1 MICDGTAQV
10 RRIAF
15 ENYLPSGVL
24 TGMSMKVLI
33 YDDDLVNTDV
43 FNKTEYL
50 LNRKNYTSIAFRPKL
65 DPIKSWSVPLVTG
78 HKYKISW
85 GNSGIDWL

>member
-1 MICDGTAQV
+1 M

-15 ENYLPSGVL
+15 ENYLPSGVM

-33 YDDDLVNTDV
+33 YDDELLNRDG

-50 LNRKNYTSIAFRPKL
+50 LNRTNYTSIEFRPKL
-65 DPIKSWSVPLVTG
+65 DPSNSWPVPLVTG

>member
-1 MICDGTAQV
+1 
-10 RRIAF
+10 
-15 ENYLPSGVL
+15 
-24 TGMSMKVLI
+24 MKVLI
-33 YDDDLVNTDV
+33 YDDELLNSDG

-50 LNRKNYTSIAFRPKL
+50 LNRTNHTSIEFRPKL
-65 DPIKSWSVPLVTG
+65 DPSNSWPVPLVTG